1 MMVNKKDYI
10 FSGWDFT
17 PLYDYIDKCIALY
30 KNVPEVYQYT
40 SVDALFNGIVR
51 PQEDGS
57 VDLCVRSTN
66 CQYLNDANEVQ
77 YGKDVVDTVVFG
89 HLKEGRE
96 VFRSLV
102 NLDHIYLSSL
112 STEVNHLPMWS
123 MYGKEGKGIALGF
136 DVQSIQNSKHPLY
149 RCIYDFIEFRYEIQQ
164 AVMASRKKE
173 NTAGNDPVV
182 FSHYISVLHELIK
195 HHCYE
200 YEQEYRLIVDTDAQ
214 PKYRN
219 SNGVLVPYVEN
230 HFPAKALRTIIVGPR
245 NDYELVV
252 KSIKDWLQSIGMESV
267 NVVPS
272 GLPFR

>member
-1 MMVNKKDYI
+1 MAAKKDYI
-10 FSGWDFT
+10 FPGWDFT
-17 PLYDYIDKCIALY
+17 PLYDYIDKSKALY

-40 SVDALFNGIVR
+40 SVEALFNGIVR

-57 VDLCVRSTN
+57 VDLCLLSTN
-66 CQYLNDANEVQ
+66 CQYLNDANEIQ
-77 YGKDVVDTVVFG
+77 YGKDVVDTVIFG
-89 HLKEGRE
+89 HLKEGGE
-96 VFRSLV
+96 EFRKLI
-102 NLDHIYLSSL
+102 NLDHIYLSSF

-136 DVQSIQNSKHPLY
+136 DVSLLQSERRPLY

-164 AVMASRKKE
+164 AVMSSRKKD
-173 NTAGNDPVV
+173 NIVGNDPIE
-182 FSHYISVLHELIK
+182 FSRRISILQELIK

-200 YEQEYRLIVDTDAQ
+200 YESEYRLIIDTNEK
-214 PKYRN
+214 PKYR
-219 SNGVLVPYVEN
+219 SSSGILVPYIEN

-245 NDYELVV
+245 NDYDMVI
-252 KSIKDWLQSIGMESV
+252 KSIKGWLHSIGMDSI